1 MNLRKQSIRLIYLFF
16 FALISFL
23 FLFASLSCKKN
34 PIFPNAEELTRPV
47 IWLNISEFSFIAYES
62 GGNPSTQ
69 VFKVKNSGKNNLG
82 YSISDDA
89 DWLSVEPANG
99 SSTGQLVGHTI
110 LINKAGLAARD
121 EDYQATINIVCAEAY
136 NNPQRVSVNLKI
148 SSQPPPEIWVSPP
161 EMAFAAQ
168 VGKNPSVQTLRVKNV
183 GEGTLTYDV
192 TWDAPWLN
200 VMPAG
205 GSSGGEEKSHTVSV
219 DSKNLAEGNYDGTI
233 SVGAADASNS
243 PQLVRVNLRVGDVPP
258 ISTDNAIY
266 ITCKPS
272 SGGNGTIISIPVSI
286 RGNLAAISTFGLDL
300 IFDSNLFQYQSTT
313 KGGLTGDWAM
323 VDGNLSGA
331 STVKIGGF
339 AGSASAIPVGSSG
352 SIAVVKLKVNN
363 SGGYSNGHQ
372 SQITIQSYTDDI
384 SGMHTDPY
392 TITFTYQ
399 Q

>member
-1 MNLRKQSIRLIYLFF
+1 MNLPRRSTLLRNLVFF
-16 FALISFL
+16 PLISFL

-99 SSTGQLVGHTI
+99 SSTGQLVEHTI

-121 EDYQATINIVCAEAY
+121 DAYQATITIDSPQAY
-136 NNPQRVSVNLKI
+136 NNPQRVSVSLKI
-148 SSQPPPEIWVSPP
+148 SAQPPPEIWVSPP
-161 EMAFAAQ
+161 EITFAAQ
-168 VGKNPSVQTLRVKNV
+168 VGRNPSAQTLRVKNV
-183 GEGTLTYDV
+183 GEGTLIYDV

-200 VMPAG
+200 VTPAG

-233 SVGAADASNS
+233 TVVAADASNS
-243 PQLVRVNLRVGDVPP
+243 PQLVRVSLRVGDVPP

-266 ITCKPS
+266 ISCKPS
-272 SGGNGTIISIPVSI
+272 SGETGTIVSIPVSI
-286 RGNLAAISTFGLDL
+286 GGNLQEINTFGLEL
-300 IFDSNLFQYQSTT
+300 TFDSNLFQYQSTST
-313 KGGLTGDWAM
+313 GNLTGGWS
-323 VDGNLSGA
+323 VGGGESGGIV
-331 STVKIGGF
+331 TIGGF
-339 AGSASAIPVGSSG
+339 AGAANAIPVGSVG
-352 SIAVVKLKVNN
+352 SIAIVKLKVTG
-363 SGGYSNGHQ
+363 SGYSDGYR
-372 SQITIQSYTDDI
+372 SQIIIQSYIEGI
-384 SGMHTDPY
+384 SGMKPEPSSTS
-392 TITFTYQ
+392 FTYRQ
-399 Q
+399 